1 MNYIEVAIEITPY
14 TEENAEIVMAMLDDI
29 PFESFSTEEPLLK
42 GYIGQDKFNQ
52 QNLKT
57 VLSFFAGGSSGFEVS
72 YTTTFIQEE
81 NWNRS
86 WESDF
91 EPIFIDGLVTVKAP
105 FHHNLPLTKYNIRI
119 EPKMAFG
126 TGHHQTTTMMVKAML
141 DLNGEG
147 ERSSLLCGPDGL
159 LASSAGNAPGA
170 GRRRGW
176 TGLRGKQVL
185 DMGTGTGVLALLA
198 AKMRAK
204 RAVHAIDVD
213 IVAVNSAKENAW
225 KNRLGAAVHT
235 LYGDGSLIQANKYDL
250 ILANI
255 NRNILLQDMDT
266 YYRGMR
272 AGGVLVLSGF
282 YTEDIPILE
291 ECAVRCGF
299 RMVMT
304 RDMDNWASII
314 LCK

>member
-1 MNYIEVAIEITPY
+1 MNYIEVAIKITPY
-14 TEENAEIVMAMLDDI
+14 TEEYAEIVMAMLDDI

-42 GYIGQDKFNQ
+42 GYIGQDNFNQ

-57 VLSFFAGGSSGFEVS
+57 VLSFFDSGSDFSVS
-72 YTTTFIQEE
+72 YTTSFIKED
-81 NWNRS
+81 NWNRA

-91 EPIFIDGLVTVKAP
+91 NPIFIDGLVTIKAP

-126 TGHHQTTTMMVKAML
+126 TGHHQTTTMMVKGLL

-147 ERSSLLCGPDGL
+147 ELSSALCGEGGIL
-159 LASSAGNAPGA
+159 GK
-170 GRRRGW
+170 GW
-176 TGLRGKQVL
+176 RSLRNKQVL
-185 DMGTGTGVLALLA
+185 DMGTGTGVLAILA

-225 KNRLGAAVHT
+225 KNRLANAVHT

-266 YYRGMR
+266 YSRGLR
-272 AGGVLVLSGF
+272 SGGVLVLSGF
-282 YTEDIPILE
+282 YTEDIPVLKEKAESCGLE
-291 ECAVRCGF
+291 YALEREI
-299 RMVMT
+299 
-304 RDMDNWASII
+304 DNWASII
-314 LCK
+314 IYKK

>member
-14 TEENAEIVMAMLDDI
+14 TEEYAEIVMAMLDDI

-42 GYIGQDKFNQ
+42 GYIGQDNFNQ

-57 VLSFFAGGSSGFEVS
+57 VLSFFDNGASEFSVS
-72 YTTTFIQEE
+72 YTTSFIQEE
-81 NWNRS
+81 NWNKT

-105 FHHNLPLTKYNIRI
+105 FHRNLPLTKYNIRI

-126 TGHHQTTTMMVKAML
+126 TGHHQTTTMMVKALL

-147 ERSSLLCGPDGL
+147 EASGILCG
-159 LASSAGNAPGA
+159 ASGA
-170 GRRRGW
+170 LGGKWRS
-176 TGLRGKQVL
+176 LRNKQVL
-185 DMGTGTGVLALLA
+185 DMGTGTGVLAILA
-198 AKMRAK
+198 AKMKAR

-213 IVAVNSAKENAW
+213 IVAVNSARENAW
-225 KNRLGAAVHT
+225 KNRLAEAVHT
-235 LYGDGSLIQANKYDL
+235 LYGDGSLIQANKYDV

-272 AGGVLVLSGF
+272 SGGVLVLSGF
-282 YTEDIPILE
+282 YTEDIPVLE
-291 ECAVRCGF
+291 QCAVEKGF
-299 RMVMT
+299 RMVFS
-304 RDMDNWASII
+304 RDIDNWASMI
-314 LCK
+314 LYKE

>member
-14 TEENAEIVMAMLDDI
+14 TEEYAEIVMAMLDDI

-42 GYIGQDKFNQ
+42 GYIGQDNFNQ

-57 VLSFFAGGSSGFEVS
+57 VLSYFDNGESEFSLS
-72 YTTTFIQEE
+72 YTTSFIQEE
-81 NWNRS
+81 NWNKT

-105 FHHNLPLTKYNIRI
+105 FHKNLPLTKYNIRI

-126 TGHHQTTTMMVKAML
+126 TGHHQTTTMMVKALL

-147 ERSSLLCGPDGL
+147 EKSGELCGAEGSL
-159 LASSAGNAPGA
+159 C
-170 GRRRGW
+170 GW
-176 TGLRGKQVL
+176 RSVRGKQVL
-185 DMGTGTGVLALLA
+185 DMGTGTGVLAILA

-213 IVAVNSAKENAW
+213 IVAVNSARENAW
-225 KNRLGAAVHT
+225 KNRLAEAVHT

-255 NRNILLQDMDT
+255 NRNILIQDMDT
-266 YYRGMR
+266 YSRGMR
-272 AGGVLVLSGF
+272 NGGVLVLSGF
-282 YTEDIPILE
+282 YTEDIPALE
-291 ECAVRCGF
+291 ACAAEHGLVS
-299 RMVMT
+299 VAT
-304 RDMDNWASII
+304 REIDNWASII
-314 LCK
+314 LCKK

>member
-1 MNYIEVAIEITPY
+1 MNYIEVAIKITPY
-14 TEENAEIVMAMLDDI
+14 TEEYAEIVMAMLDDI

-42 GYIGQDKFNQ
+42 GYIGQDNYNQ

-57 VLSFFAGGSSGFEVS
+57 VLSFFDGGASGFDVS
-72 YTTTFIQEE
+72 YTTSFIQEE
-81 NWNRS
+81 NWNKT

-105 FHHNLPLTKYNIRI
+105 FHKNLPLTKYNIRI

-126 TGHHQTTTMMVKAML
+126 TGHHQTTTMMMKALL

-147 ERSSLLCGPDGL
+147 EKSAVMHGIGWKSLR
-159 LASSAGNAPGA
+159 N
-170 GRRRGW
+170 
-176 TGLRGKQVL
+176 KQVL

-198 AKMRAK
+198 AKMKAR

-213 IVAVNSAKENAW
+213 IVAVNSARENAH
-225 KNRLGAAVHT
+225 KNRLGEAVHT

-272 AGGVLVLSGF
+272 MGGVLVLSGF
-282 YTEDIPILE
+282 YTEDIPVLE

-304 RDMDNWASII
+304 RDIDNWASII
-314 LCK
+314 LHKE

>member
-42 GYIGQDKFNQ
+42 GYIGQDNFNQ

-57 VLSFFAGGSSGFEVS
+57 VLSFFNGGDSGFDVS
-72 YTTTFIQEE
+72 YTTSFIQEE
-81 NWNRS
+81 NWNKT

-105 FHHNLPLTKYNIRI
+105 FHKNLPLTKYNIRI

-147 ERSSLLCGPDGL
+147 EKSGELCGASGL
-159 LASSAGNAPGA
+159 LAGCCG
-170 GRRRGW
+170 GRGW
-176 TGLRGKQVL
+176 RNLRGKQVL
-185 DMGTGTGVLALLA
+185 DMGTGTGVLAILA
-198 AKMRAK
+198 AKMKAK

-225 KNRLGAAVHT
+225 KNRLAEAVHT
-235 LYGDGSLIQANKYDL
+235 LYGDGSLIQINKYDL

-272 AGGVLVLSGF
+272 QGGVLVLSGF
-282 YTEDIPILE
+282 YTEDIPVLE
-291 ECAVRCGF
+291 ACAAEKGF
-299 RMVMT
+299 KLVAT
-304 RDMDNWASII
+304 RDIDNWASMI
-314 LCK
+314 LCKE

>member
-14 TEENAEIVMAMLDDI
+14 TEEYAEIVMAMLDDI

-42 GYIGQDKFNQ
+42 GYIGQDNFNQ

-57 VLSFFAGGSSGFEVS
+57 VLSFFDNGDSEFSVS
-72 YTTTFIQEE
+72 YTTSFIQEE
-81 NWNRS
+81 NWNKT

-105 FHHNLPLTKYNIRI
+105 FHKNLPLTKYNIRI

-126 TGHHQTTTMMVKAML
+126 TGHHQTTTMMVKGLL

-147 ERSSLLCGPDGL
+147 EKSAELCGANGL
-159 LASSAGNAPGA
+159 LG
-170 GRRRGW
+170 GW
-176 TGLRGKQVL
+176 RSLRGKQVL
-185 DMGTGTGVLALLA
+185 DMGTGTGVLAILA
-198 AKMRAK
+198 AKMKAK

-225 KNRLGAAVHT
+225 KNRLAEAVHT

-255 NRNILLQDMDT
+255 NRNILMQDMDT

-272 AGGVLVLSGF
+272 KGGVLVLSGF
-282 YTEDIPILE
+282 YTEDIPVLE
-291 ECAVRCGF
+291 TCAAEKGF
-299 RMVMT
+299 KLVAT
-304 RDMDNWASII
+304 RDIDNWASMI
-314 LCK
+314 LYKE

>member
-29 PFESFSTEEPLLK
+29 PFESFSTEESLLK
-42 GYIGQDKFNQ
+42 GYIGQDNFNQ

-57 VLSFFAGGSSGFEVS
+57 VLSYFNGGASGFEVS
-72 YTTTFIQEE
+72 YTTSFIQEE
-81 NWNRS
+81 NWNQT

-105 FHHNLPLTKYNIRI
+105 FHKNLPLTKYNIRI

-126 TGHHQTTTMMVKAML
+126 TGHHQTTTMMVKALL

-147 ERSSLLCGPDGL
+147 EKSAELCGADGL
-159 LASSAGNAPGA
+159 LG
-170 GRRRGW
+170 GW
-176 TGLRGKQVL
+176 RSVRGKQVL
-185 DMGTGTGVLALLA
+185 DMGTGTGVLAILA

-225 KNRLGAAVHT
+225 KNRLAEAVHT

-272 AGGVLVLSGF
+272 KGGVLVLSGF
-282 YTEDIPILE
+282 YTEDIPVLE
-291 ECAVRCGF
+291 ASAVEKGF
-299 RMVMT
+299 KMVAT
-304 RDMDNWASII
+304 RDIDNWASII
-314 LCK
+314 LYKE

>member
-1 MNYIEVAIEITPY
+1 MNYIEVAIKITPY

-42 GYIGQDKFNQ
+42 GYIGQDNFNQ

-57 VLSFFAGGSSGFEVS
+57 VLSFFDNGASEFSVS
-72 YTTTFIQEE
+72 YTTSFIQEE
-81 NWNRS
+81 NWNKT

-105 FHHNLPLTKYNIRI
+105 FHKNLTLTKYNIRI

-147 ERSSLLCGPDGL
+147 EASGILCGV
-159 LASSAGNAPGA
+159 SGA
-170 GRRRGW
+170 LGGKWKSMRN
-176 TGLRGKQVL
+176 KQVL
-185 DMGTGTGVLALLA
+185 DMGTGTGVLAILA
-198 AKMRAK
+198 AKMKAK

-213 IVAVNSAKENAW
+213 IVAVNSARENAW
-225 KNRLGAAVHT
+225 KNRLAEAVHT
-235 LYGDGSLIQANKYDL
+235 LYGDGSLIQANKYDV

-272 AGGVLVLSGF
+272 SGGVLVLSGF
-282 YTEDIPILE
+282 YTEDIPVLE
-291 ECAVRCGF
+291 QCAIEKGF
-299 RMVMT
+299 RMVFS
-304 RDMDNWASII
+304 RDIDNWASMI
-314 LCK
+314 LYKE

>member
-42 GYIGQDKFNQ
+42 GYIGQDNFNQ

-57 VLSFFAGGSSGFEVS
+57 VLSYFNGGASGFEVS
-72 YTTTFIQEE
+72 YTTSFIQEE
-81 NWNRS
+81 NWNQT

-105 FHHNLPLTKYNIRI
+105 FHKNLPLTKYNIRI

-126 TGHHQTTTMMVKAML
+126 TGHHQTTTMMVKALL

-147 ERSSLLCGPDGL
+147 EKSADLCGAEGL
-159 LASSAGNAPGA
+159 LG
-170 GRRRGW
+170 GW
-176 TGLRGKQVL
+176 RSVRGKQVL
-185 DMGTGTGVLALLA
+185 DMGTGTGVLAILA

-225 KNRLGAAVHT
+225 KNRLAEAVHT

-272 AGGVLVLSGF
+272 KGGVLVLSGF
-282 YTEDIPILE
+282 YTEDIPVLE
-291 ECAVRCGF
+291 TSAVEKGF
-299 RMVMT
+299 KMVAT
-304 RDMDNWASII
+304 RDIDNWASII
-314 LCK
+314 LYKE

>member
-14 TEENAEIVMAMLDDI
+14 TEEYAEIVMAMLDDI

-42 GYIGQDKFNQ
+42 GYIGQDNFNQ

-57 VLSFFAGGSSGFEVS
+57 VLSFFDNGASEFSVS
-72 YTTTFIQEE
+72 YTTSFIQEE
-81 NWNRS
+81 NWNKT

-105 FHHNLPLTKYNIRI
+105 FHRNLPLTKYNIRI

-147 ERSSLLCGPDGL
+147 EASGILCG
-159 LASSAGNAPGA
+159 ASGA
-170 GRRRGW
+170 LGGKWRS
-176 TGLRGKQVL
+176 LRNKQVL
-185 DMGTGTGVLALLA
+185 DMGTGTGVLAILA
-198 AKMRAK
+198 AKMNAK

-225 KNRLGAAVHT
+225 KNRLAEAVHT

-272 AGGVLVLSGF
+272 SGGVLVLSGF
-282 YTEDIPILE
+282 YTEDIPVLE
-291 ECAVRCGF
+291 QCAVEKGF
-299 RMVMT
+299 RMVFS
-304 RDMDNWASII
+304 RDIDNWASMI
-314 LCK
+314 LYKE

>member
-42 GYIGQDKFNQ
+42 GYIGQDNFNQ

-57 VLSFFAGGSSGFEVS
+57 VLSYFNGGASGFEVS
-72 YTTTFIQEE
+72 YTTSFIQEE
-81 NWNRS
+81 NWNQT

-105 FHHNLPLTKYNIRI
+105 FHKNLPLTKYNIRI

-126 TGHHQTTTMMVKAML
+126 TGHHQTTTMMVKALL

-147 ERSSLLCGPDGL
+147 EKSAELCGADGL
-159 LASSAGNAPGA
+159 LG
-170 GRRRGW
+170 GW
-176 TGLRGKQVL
+176 RSVRGKQVL
-185 DMGTGTGVLALLA
+185 DMGTGTGVLAILA

-225 KNRLGAAVHT
+225 KNRLAEAVHT

-255 NRNILLQDMDT
+255 NRNILMQDMDT

-272 AGGVLVLSGF
+272 KGGVLVLSGF
-282 YTEDIPILE
+282 YTEDIPVLE
-291 ECAVRCGF
+291 NCAVEKGF
-299 RMVMT
+299 KMVAT
-304 RDMDNWASII
+304 RDIDNWASII
-314 LCK
+314 LYKE

>member
-14 TEENAEIVMAMLDDI
+14 TEEYAEIVMAMLDDI

-42 GYIGQDKFNQ
+42 GYIGQDNFNQ

-57 VLSFFAGGSSGFEVS
+57 VLSFFDNGASEFSVS
-72 YTTTFIQEE
+72 YTTSFIQEE
-81 NWNRS
+81 NWNKT

-105 FHHNLPLTKYNIRI
+105 FHRNLPLTKYNIRI

-126 TGHHQTTTMMVKAML
+126 TGHHQTTTMMVKALL

-147 ERSSLLCGPDGL
+147 EASGILCG
-159 LASSAGNAPGA
+159 ASGA
-170 GRRRGW
+170 LGGKWRSMRN
-176 TGLRGKQVL
+176 KQVL
-185 DMGTGTGVLALLA
+185 DMGTGTGVLAILA
-198 AKMRAK
+198 AKMKAR

-213 IVAVNSAKENAW
+213 IVAVNSARENAW
-225 KNRLGAAVHT
+225 KNRLAEAVHT
-235 LYGDGSLIQANKYDL
+235 LYGDGSLIQANKYDV

-272 AGGVLVLSGF
+272 SGGVLVLSGF
-282 YTEDIPILE
+282 YTEDIPVLE
-291 ECAVRCGF
+291 QCAVEKGF
-299 RMVMT
+299 RMVFS
-304 RDMDNWASII
+304 RDIDNWASMI
-314 LCK
+314 LYKE

>member
-14 TEENAEIVMAMLDDI
+14 TEEYAEIVMAMLDDI

-42 GYIGQDKFNQ
+42 GYIGQDNFNQ

-57 VLSFFAGGSSGFEVS
+57 VLSFFDNGASEFSVS
-72 YTTTFIQEE
+72 YTTSFIHEE
-81 NWNRS
+81 NWNKT

-105 FHHNLPLTKYNIRI
+105 FHRNLPLTKYNIRI

-147 ERSSLLCGPDGL
+147 EASGILCG
-159 LASSAGNAPGA
+159 ASGA
-170 GRRRGW
+170 LGGKWRS
-176 TGLRGKQVL
+176 LRNKQVL
-185 DMGTGTGVLALLA
+185 DMGTGTGVLAILA
-198 AKMRAK
+198 AKMKAK

-225 KNRLGAAVHT
+225 KNRLAEAVHT

-255 NRNILLQDMDT
+255 NRNILQQDMDT

-272 AGGVLVLSGF
+272 SGGVLVLSGF
-282 YTEDIPILE
+282 YTEDIPVLE
-291 ECAVRCGF
+291 QCAIEKGF
-299 RMVMT
+299 RMVFS
-304 RDMDNWASII
+304 RDIDNWASMI
-314 LCK
+314 LYKE

>member
-14 TEENAEIVMAMLDDI
+14 TEEYAEIVMAMLDDI

-42 GYIGQDKFNQ
+42 GYIGQDNFNQ

-57 VLSFFAGGSSGFEVS
+57 VLSFFDNGASEFSVS
-72 YTTTFIQEE
+72 YTTSFIQEE
-81 NWNRS
+81 NWNKT

-105 FHHNLPLTKYNIRI
+105 FHRNLPLTKYNIRI

-147 ERSSLLCGPDGL
+147 EASGIMCGASGALGGKWRS
-159 LASSAGNAPGA
+159 
-170 GRRRGW
+170 
-176 TGLRGKQVL
+176 LRNKQVL
-185 DMGTGTGVLALLA
+185 DMGTGTGVLAILA
-198 AKMRAK
+198 AKMNAK

-225 KNRLGAAVHT
+225 KNRLAEAVHT

-272 AGGVLVLSGF
+272 SGGVLVLSGF
-282 YTEDIPILE
+282 YTEDIPVLEQCAIEKVSGWFSAGILTTGP
-291 ECAVRCGF
+291 A
-299 RMVMT
+299 
-304 RDMDNWASII
+304 
-314 LCK
+314 

>member
-1 MNYIEVAIEITPY
+1 MNYIEVAIEITPF

-42 GYIGQDKFNQ
+42 GYIGQDNFNQ

-57 VLSFFAGGSSGFEVS
+57 VLSYFNGGASGFEVS
-72 YTTTFIQEE
+72 YTTSFIQEE
-81 NWNRS
+81 NWNQT

-105 FHHNLPLTKYNIRI
+105 FHKNLPLTKYNIRI

-126 TGHHQTTTMMVKAML
+126 TGHHQTTTMMVKALL

-147 ERSSLLCGPDGL
+147 EKSAELCGASGL
-159 LASSAGNAPGA
+159 LG
-170 GRRRGW
+170 GW
-176 TGLRGKQVL
+176 RSVRGKQVL
-185 DMGTGTGVLALLA
+185 DMGTGTGVLAILA

-225 KNRLGAAVHT
+225 KNRLAEAVHT

-272 AGGVLVLSGF
+272 KGGVLVLSGF

-291 ECAVRCGF
+291 SCAVEKGF
-299 RMVMT
+299 RMVAT
-304 RDMDNWASII
+304 RDIDNWASII
-314 LCK
+314 LYKE

>member
-42 GYIGQDKFNQ
+42 GYIGQDNFNQ

-57 VLSFFAGGSSGFEVS
+57 VLSYFSGGASGFDVS
-72 YTTTFIQEE
+72 FTTSFIEEE
-81 NWNRS
+81 NWNQT

-105 FHHNLPLTKYNIRI
+105 FHKNLPLTKYNIRI

-126 TGHHQTTTMMVKAML
+126 TGHHQTTTMMVKGLL

-147 ERSSLLCGPDGL
+147 EKSDGLCGANGL
-159 LASSAGNAPGA
+159 LG
-170 GRRRGW
+170 GW
-176 TGLRGKQVL
+176 KSLRGKQVL
-185 DMGTGTGVLALLA
+185 DMGTGTGVLAILA

-225 KNRLGAAVHT
+225 KNRLAEAIHT

-255 NRNILLQDMDT
+255 NRNILMQDMDT

-272 AGGVLVLSGF
+272 KGGVLVLSGF
-282 YTEDIPILE
+282 YTEDIPVLE
-291 ECAVRCGF
+291 ECAAEKGF
-299 RMVMT
+299 KLVAT
-304 RDMDNWASII
+304 RDIDNWASMI
-314 LCK
+314 LYKE

>member
-1 MNYIEVAIEITPY
+1 MNYIEVAMEITPY

-42 GYIGQDKFNQ
+42 GYIGQDNFNQ

-57 VLSFFAGGSSGFEVS
+57 VLSYFNGGASGFEVS
-72 YTTTFIQEE
+72 YTTSFIQEE
-81 NWNRS
+81 NWNQT

-105 FHHNLPLTKYNIRI
+105 FHKNLPLTKYNIRI

-126 TGHHQTTTMMVKAML
+126 TGHHQTTTMMVKALL

-147 ERSSLLCGPDGL
+147 EKSAELCGAEGL
-159 LASSAGNAPGA
+159 LG
-170 GRRRGW
+170 GW
-176 TGLRGKQVL
+176 RSVRGKQVL
-185 DMGTGTGVLALLA
+185 DMGTGTGVLAILA

-225 KNRLGAAVHT
+225 KNRLAEAVHT

-255 NRNILLQDMDT
+255 NRNILMQDMDT

-272 AGGVLVLSGF
+272 KGGVLVLSGF
-282 YTEDIPILE
+282 YTEDIPVLE
-291 ECAVRCGF
+291 NCAVEKGF
-299 RMVMT
+299 KMVAT
-304 RDMDNWASII
+304 RDIDNWASII
-314 LCK
+314 LYKE

>member
-42 GYIGQDKFNQ
+42 GYIGQDNFNQ

-57 VLSFFAGGSSGFEVS
+57 VLSYFNGGASGFEVS
-72 YTTTFIQEE
+72 YATSFIQEE
-81 NWNRS
+81 NWNQT

-105 FHHNLPLTKYNIRI
+105 FHKNLPLTKYNIRI

-126 TGHHQTTTMMVKAML
+126 TGHHQTTTMMVKALL
-141 DLNGEG
+141 DLNREG
-147 ERSSLLCGPDGL
+147 EKSAELCGADGL
-159 LASSAGNAPGA
+159 LG
-170 GRRRGW
+170 GW
-176 TGLRGKQVL
+176 RSVRGKQVL
-185 DMGTGTGVLALLA
+185 DMGTGTGVLAILA

-225 KNRLGAAVHT
+225 KNRLAEAVHT

-272 AGGVLVLSGF
+272 KGGVLVLSGF
-282 YTEDIPILE
+282 YTEDIPVLE
-291 ECAVRCGF
+291 NCAVEKGF
-299 RMVMT
+299 KMVAT
-304 RDMDNWASII
+304 RDIDNWASII
-314 LCK
+314 LLKD

>member
-14 TEENAEIVMAMLDDI
+14 TEEYAEIVMAMLDDI

-42 GYIGQDKFNQ
+42 GYIGQDNFNQ

-57 VLSFFAGGSSGFEVS
+57 VLSFFDNGASEFSVS
-72 YTTTFIQEE
+72 YTTSFIQEE
-81 NWNRS
+81 NWNKT

-105 FHHNLPLTKYNIRI
+105 FHRNLPLTKYNIRI

-126 TGHHQTTTMMVKAML
+126 TGHHQTTTMMVKALL

-147 ERSSLLCGPDGL
+147 EASGILCG
-159 LASSAGNAPGA
+159 ASGA
-170 GRRRGW
+170 LGGKWRS
-176 TGLRGKQVL
+176 LRNKQVL
-185 DMGTGTGVLALLA
+185 DMGTGTGVLAILA
-198 AKMRAK
+198 AKMKAK

-225 KNRLGAAVHT
+225 KNRLAEAVHT
-235 LYGDGSLIQANKYDL
+235 LYGDGSLIQANKYDV

-272 AGGVLVLSGF
+272 SGGVLVLSGF
-282 YTEDIPILE
+282 YTEDIPVLE
-291 ECAVRCGF
+291 QCAIEKGF
-299 RMVMT
+299 RMVFS
-304 RDMDNWASII
+304 RDIDNWASMI
-314 LCK
+314 LYKE

>member
-1 MNYIEVAIEITPY
+1 MEITPY

-42 GYIGQDKFNQ
+42 GYIGQDNFNQ

-57 VLSFFAGGSSGFEVS
+57 VLSYFNGGASGFEVS
-72 YTTTFIQEE
+72 YTTSFIQEE
-81 NWNRS
+81 NWNQT

-105 FHHNLPLTKYNIRI
+105 FHKNLPLTKYNIRI

-126 TGHHQTTTMMVKAML
+126 TGHHQTTTMMVKGLL

-147 ERSSLLCGPDGL
+147 EMSAELCGANGPLG
-159 LASSAGNAPGA
+159 
-170 GRRRGW
+170 GW
-176 TGLRGKQVL
+176 RSVRGKQVL
-185 DMGTGTGVLALLA
+185 DMGTGTGVLAILA

-225 KNRLGAAVHT
+225 KNRLAEAVHT

-255 NRNILLQDMDT
+255 NRNILMQDMDT

-272 AGGVLVLSGF
+272 KGGVLVLSGF
-282 YTEDIPILE
+282 YTEDIPVLE
-291 ECAVRCGF
+291 NCAVEKGF
-299 RMVMT
+299 KMVAT
-304 RDMDNWASII
+304 RDIDNWASII
-314 LCK
+314 LLKD

>member
-14 TEENAEIVMAMLDDI
+14 TEEYAEIVMAMLDDI

-42 GYIGQDKFNQ
+42 GYIGQDNFNQ

-57 VLSFFAGGSSGFEVS
+57 VLSFFDNGASEFSVS
-72 YTTTFIQEE
+72 YTTSFIQEE
-81 NWNRS
+81 NWNKT

-105 FHHNLPLTKYNIRI
+105 FHRNLPLTKYNIRI

-126 TGHHQTTTMMVKAML
+126 TGHHQTTTMMVKALL

-147 ERSSLLCGPDGL
+147 EASGILCG
-159 LASSAGNAPGA
+159 ASGA
-170 GRRRGW
+170 LG
-176 TGLRGKQVL
+176 GKWRSMRNRQVL
-185 DMGTGTGVLALLA
+185 DMGTGTGVLAILA
-198 AKMRAK
+198 AKMKAR

-213 IVAVNSAKENAW
+213 IVAVNSARENAW
-225 KNRLGAAVHT
+225 KNRLAEAVHT
-235 LYGDGSLIQANKYDL
+235 LYGDGSLIQANKYDV

-272 AGGVLVLSGF
+272 SGGVLVLSGF
-282 YTEDIPILE
+282 YTEDIPVLE
-291 ECAVRCGF
+291 QCAVEKGF
-299 RMVMT
+299 RMVFS
-304 RDMDNWASII
+304 RDIDNWASMI
-314 LCK
+314 LYKE

>member
-14 TEENAEIVMAMLDDI
+14 TEEHAEIVMAMLDDI

-42 GYIGQDKFNQ
+42 GYIGQDNFNQ

-57 VLSFFAGGSSGFEVS
+57 VLSFFNGGDSGFEVS
-72 YTTTFIQEE
+72 YTTSFIQEE
-81 NWNRS
+81 NWNKT

-105 FHHNLPLTKYNIRI
+105 FHKNLPLTKYNIRI

-126 TGHHQTTTMMVKAML
+126 TGHHQTTTMMMKALL

-147 ERSSLLCGPDGL
+147 EKSDVMQGF
-159 LASSAGNAPGA
+159 
-170 GRRRGW
+170 GW
-176 TGLRGKQVL
+176 KSLRGKQVL

-198 AKMRAK
+198 AKMRAR

-213 IVAVNSAKENAW
+213 IVAVNSARENAF

-272 AGGVLVLSGF
+272 TGGILVLSGF
-282 YTEDIPILE
+282 YTEDIPVLE
-291 ECAVRCGF
+291 ECAVCCGF
-299 RMVMT
+299 RMAMT
-304 RDMDNWASII
+304 RDIDNWASII
-314 LCK
+314 LYKE

>member
-1 MNYIEVAIEITPY
+1 MNSQEYIEVAIKIAPFS
-14 TEENAEIVMAMLDDI
+14 EENAEIVMAMLDDI

-42 GYIGQDKFNQ
+42 GYIGQDNFNQ

-57 VLSFFAGGSSGFEVS
+57 VLSFFNGGDSGFDVS
-72 YTTTFIQEE
+72 YTTSFIQEE
-81 NWNRS
+81 NWNKT

-105 FHHNLPLTKYNIRI
+105 FHKNLPLTKYNIRI

-126 TGHHQTTTMMVKAML
+126 TGHHQTTTMMVKALL

-147 ERSSLLCGPDGL
+147 EKSGELCGAGGL
-159 LASSAGNAPGA
+159 LG
-170 GRRRGW
+170 GW
-176 TGLRGKQVL
+176 RSVRGKQVL
-185 DMGTGTGVLALLA
+185 DMGTGTGVLAILA

-225 KNRLGAAVHT
+225 KNRLAEAVHT

-255 NRNILLQDMDT
+255 NRNILMQDMDT

-272 AGGVLVLSGF
+272 KGGVLVLSGF
-282 YTEDIPILE
+282 YTEDIPVLE
-291 ECAVRCGF
+291 NCAVEKGF
-299 RMVMT
+299 KMVAT
-304 RDMDNWASII
+304 RDIDNWASII
-314 LCK
+314 LYKE

>member
-1 MNYIEVAIEITPY
+1 MNYIEVAINITPY

-42 GYIGQDKFNQ
+42 GYIGQDNFNQ

-57 VLSFFAGGSSGFEVS
+57 VLSFFAGGASGFDVS
-72 YTTTFIQEE
+72 YTTSFIQEE
-81 NWNRS
+81 NWNKT

-91 EPIFIDGLVTVKAP
+91 DPIFIDGLVTVKAP
-105 FHHNLPLTKYNIRI
+105 FHKNLPLTKYNIRI

-126 TGHHQTTTMMVKAML
+126 TGHHQTTTMMVKALL

-147 ERSSLLCGPDGL
+147 EGSATLCGASGL
-159 LASSAGNAPGA
+159 LGGKWKS
-170 GRRRGW
+170 
-176 TGLRGKQVL
+176 LRGKQVL
-185 DMGTGTGVLALLA
+185 DMGTGTGVLAILA

-213 IVAVNSAKENAW
+213 IVAVNSARENAW
-225 KNRLGAAVHT
+225 KNRLAEAVHT
-235 LYGDGSLIQANKYDL
+235 LYGDGSLIQANKYDV

-272 AGGVLVLSGF
+272 SGGVLVLSGF
-282 YTEDIPILE
+282 YTEDIPVLE
-291 ECAVRCGF
+291 ECATEKGF
-299 RMVMT
+299 KMVFS
-304 RDMDNWASII
+304 RDIDNWASII
-314 LCK
+314 LYKE

>member
-1 MNYIEVAIEITPY
+1 MNYIEVAINITPY

-42 GYIGQDKFNQ
+42 GYIGQDNFNQ

-57 VLSFFAGGSSGFEVS
+57 VLSYFNGGASGFEVS
-72 YTTTFIQEE
+72 FTTNFIEEE
-81 NWNRS
+81 NWNQT

-105 FHHNLPLTKYNIRI
+105 FHKNLSLTKYNIRI

-126 TGHHQTTTMMVKAML
+126 TGHHQTTTMMVKGLL

-147 ERSSLLCGPDGL
+147 EKSAELCGAEDL
-159 LASSAGNAPGA
+159 LG
-170 GRRRGW
+170 GW
-176 TGLRGKQVL
+176 KSLRGKQVL
-185 DMGTGTGVLALLA
+185 DMGTGTGVLAILA
-198 AKMRAK
+198 AKMKAK

-225 KNRLGAAVHT
+225 KNRLAEAVHT

-255 NRNILLQDMDT
+255 NRNILMQDMDT

-272 AGGVLVLSGF
+272 KGGVLVLSGF
-282 YTEDIPILE
+282 YTEDIPVLE
-291 ECAVRCGF
+291 NCASEKGF
-299 RMVMT
+299 KLVAT
-304 RDMDNWASII
+304 RDIDNWASMI
-314 LCK
+314 LLKN

>member
-42 GYIGQDKFNQ
+42 GYIGQDNFNQ

-57 VLSFFAGGSSGFEVS
+57 VLSFFDGGSAFNVS
-72 YTTTFIQEE
+72 YTTSFIQEE
-81 NWNRS
+81 NWNKT

-105 FHHNLPLTKYNIRI
+105 FHKNLPLTKYNIRI

-126 TGHHQTTTMMVKAML
+126 TGHHQTTTMMVKGLL

-147 ERSSLLCGPDGL
+147 ELSGKLCGADGVL
-159 LASSAGNAPGA
+159 G
-170 GRRRGW
+170 GW
-176 TGLRGKQVL
+176 KSLRGKQVL
-185 DMGTGTGVLALLA
+185 DMGTGTGVLAILA
-198 AKMRAK
+198 AKMGAK

-213 IVAVNSAKENAW
+213 IVAVNSARENAG

-255 NRNILLQDMDT
+255 NRNILMQDMDT

-272 AGGVLVLSGF
+272 NGGVLVLSGF
-282 YTEDIPILE
+282 YTEDIPVLE
-291 ECAVRCGF
+291 ECAVKNGF
-299 RMVMT
+299 KMGAT
-304 RDMDNWASII
+304 RDIDNWASII
-314 LCK
+314 LYKE

>member
-14 TEENAEIVMAMLDDI
+14 TEEYAEIVMAMLDDI

-42 GYIGQDKFNQ
+42 GYIGQDNFNQ

-57 VLSFFAGGSSGFEVS
+57 VLSFFDNGASEFSVS
-72 YTTTFIQEE
+72 YTTSFIKEE
-81 NWNRS
+81 NWNKT

-105 FHHNLPLTKYNIRI
+105 FHRNLPLTKYNIRI

-126 TGHHQTTTMMVKAML
+126 TGHHQTTTMMVKALL

-147 ERSSLLCGPDGL
+147 EASGILCG
-159 LASSAGNAPGA
+159 ASGA
-170 GRRRGW
+170 LG
-176 TGLRGKQVL
+176 GKWRSMRNRQVL
-185 DMGTGTGVLALLA
+185 DMGTGTGVLAILA
-198 AKMRAK
+198 AKMKAR

-213 IVAVNSAKENAW
+213 IVAVNSARENAW
-225 KNRLGAAVHT
+225 KNRLAEAVHT
-235 LYGDGSLIQANKYDL
+235 LYGDGSLIQANKYDV

-272 AGGVLVLSGF
+272 SGGVLVLSGF
-282 YTEDIPILE
+282 YTEDIPVLE
-291 ECAVRCGF
+291 QCAVEKGF
-299 RMVMT
+299 RMVFS
-304 RDMDNWASII
+304 RDIDNWASMI
-314 LCK
+314 LYKE

>member
-14 TEENAEIVMAMLDDI
+14 TEEYAEIVMAMLDDI

-42 GYIGQDKFNQ
+42 GYIGQDNFNQ

-57 VLSFFAGGSSGFEVS
+57 VLSFFDNGASEFSVS
-72 YTTTFIQEE
+72 YTTSFIQEE
-81 NWNRS
+81 NWNKT

-105 FHHNLPLTKYNIRI
+105 FHRNLPLTKYNIRI

-126 TGHHQTTTMMVKAML
+126 TGHHQTTTMMVKALL

-147 ERSSLLCGPDGL
+147 EASGILCG
-159 LASSAGNAPGA
+159 ASGA
-170 GRRRGW
+170 LGGKWRS
-176 TGLRGKQVL
+176 LRNKQVL
-185 DMGTGTGVLALLA
+185 DMGTGTGVLAILA
-198 AKMRAK
+198 AKMKAK

-225 KNRLGAAVHT
+225 KNRLAEAVHT

-272 AGGVLVLSGF
+272 SGGVLVLSGF
-282 YTEDIPILE
+282 YTEDIPVLE
-291 ECAVRCGF
+291 QCAIEKGF
-299 RMVMT
+299 RMVFS
-304 RDMDNWASII
+304 RDIDNWASMI
-314 LCK
+314 LYKE

>member
-42 GYIGQDKFNQ
+42 GYIGQDYFNQ

-57 VLSFFAGGSSGFEVS
+57 VLSHFSGGASGFEVS
-72 YTTTFIQEE
+72 YTTSFIQEE
-81 NWNRS
+81 NWNQT

-105 FHHNLPLTKYNIRI
+105 FHKNLPLTKYNIRI

-126 TGHHQTTTMMVKAML
+126 TGHHQTTTMMVKGLL

-147 ERSSLLCGPDGL
+147 EKSAELCGAQGL
-159 LASSAGNAPGA
+159 LG
-170 GRRRGW
+170 GW
-176 TGLRGKQVL
+176 KSLRGKQVL
-185 DMGTGTGVLALLA
+185 DMGTGTGVLAILA

-225 KNRLGAAVHT
+225 KNRLAEAVHT

-255 NRNILLQDMDT
+255 NRNILMQDMDT

-272 AGGVLVLSGF
+272 NGGVLVLSGF
-282 YTEDIPILE
+282 YTEDIPVLE
-291 ECAVRCGF
+291 SCAVENGF
-299 RMVMT
+299 KLVAT
-304 RDMDNWASII
+304 RDIDNWASMI
-314 LCK
+314 LQKA

>member
-42 GYIGQDKFNQ
+42 GYIGQDNFNQ

-57 VLSFFAGGSSGFEVS
+57 VLSYFNGGASGFEVS
-72 YTTTFIQEE
+72 YTTSFIQEE
-81 NWNRS
+81 NWNQT

-105 FHHNLPLTKYNIRI
+105 FHKNLPLTKYNIRI

-126 TGHHQTTTMMVKAML
+126 TGHHQTTTMMVKALL

-147 ERSSLLCGPDGL
+147 EKSAELCGADGL
-159 LASSAGNAPGA
+159 LG
-170 GRRRGW
+170 GW
-176 TGLRGKQVL
+176 RSVRGKQVL
-185 DMGTGTGVLALLA
+185 DMGTGTGVLAILA

-225 KNRLGAAVHT
+225 KNRLAEAVHT

-272 AGGVLVLSGF
+272 KGGVLVLSGF
-282 YTEDIPILE
+282 YTEDIPVLE
-291 ECAVRCGF
+291 NCAVEKGF
-299 RMVMT
+299 KMVAT
-304 RDMDNWASII
+304 RDIDNWASII
-314 LCK
+314 LLKD

>member
-14 TEENAEIVMAMLDDI
+14 TEEYAEIVMAMLDDI

-42 GYIGQDKFNQ
+42 GYIGQDNFNQ

-57 VLSFFAGGSSGFEVS
+57 VLSFFDNGASEFSVS
-72 YTTTFIQEE
+72 YTTSFIQEE
-81 NWNRS
+81 NWNKT

-105 FHHNLPLTKYNIRI
+105 FHRNLPLTKYNIRI

-147 ERSSLLCGPDGL
+147 EASGILCG
-159 LASSAGNAPGA
+159 ASGA
-170 GRRRGW
+170 LGGKWRS
-176 TGLRGKQVL
+176 LRNKQVL
-185 DMGTGTGVLALLA
+185 DMGTGTGVLAILA
-198 AKMRAK
+198 AKMKAK

-225 KNRLGAAVHT
+225 KNRLADAVHT

-272 AGGVLVLSGF
+272 SGGVLVLSGF
-282 YTEDIPILE
+282 YTEDIPVLE
-291 ECAVRCGF
+291 QCAIEKGF
-299 RMVMT
+299 RMVFS
-304 RDMDNWASII
+304 RDIDNWASMI
-314 LCK
+314 LYKE

>member
-1 MNYIEVAIEITPY
+1 MEITPY

-42 GYIGQDKFNQ
+42 GYIGQDNFNQ

-57 VLSFFAGGSSGFEVS
+57 VLSYFNGGASGFEVS
-72 YTTTFIQEE
+72 YTTSFIQEE
-81 NWNRS
+81 NWNQT

-105 FHHNLPLTKYNIRI
+105 FHKNLPLTKYNIRI

-126 TGHHQTTTMMVKAML
+126 TGHHQTTTMMVKALL

-147 ERSSLLCGPDGL
+147 EKSAELCGADGL
-159 LASSAGNAPGA
+159 LG
-170 GRRRGW
+170 GW
-176 TGLRGKQVL
+176 RSVRGKQVL
-185 DMGTGTGVLALLA
+185 DMGTGTGVLAILA

-225 KNRLGAAVHT
+225 KNRLAEAVHT

-255 NRNILLQDMDT
+255 NRNILMQDMDT

-272 AGGVLVLSGF
+272 KGGVLVLSGF
-282 YTEDIPILE
+282 YTEDIPVLE
-291 ECAVRCGF
+291 NCAVEKGF
-299 RMVMT
+299 KMVAT
-304 RDMDNWASII
+304 RDIDNWASII
-314 LCK
+314 LYKE